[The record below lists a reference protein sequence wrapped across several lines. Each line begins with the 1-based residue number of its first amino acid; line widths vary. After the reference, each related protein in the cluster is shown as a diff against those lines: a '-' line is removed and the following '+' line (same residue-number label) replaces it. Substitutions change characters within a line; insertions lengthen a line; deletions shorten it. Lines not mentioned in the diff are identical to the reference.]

1 MKRWISLLCALSLLL
16 AALTGCT
23 SAGAP
28 AESSAAE
35 APAETAA
42 PQESAAPSAD
52 AAADASAP
60 ADFIPQTD
68 ADMFTDRD
76 TRAAYDEE
84 SAVRIEL
91 NGSSISVSSD
101 SVQINGTTAILTEE
115 ATYIVSGTLDDGMLV
130 VDADEAAKLQ
140 IVLDNASITSS
151 TSAALYVLEADKV
164 FVTLAEGSQNALA
177 NGGSFVAI
185 DDSDI
190 DGAVYSK
197 QDLTFNGSGAL
208 TVTSPAGHGI
218 VGNDDL
224 VLAGGT
230 YTVASASHGL
240 NANDSVRITGE
251 TGLTL
256 DAGKD
261 GIHAENNDDASL
273 GFVYISG
280 GTFAIEAEGDGISA
294 GAYLQITDG
303 AYDLLAGGGSVN
315 GESQSST
322 SWGGFR
328 GGPMEAASS
337 AGETSESS
345 TSMKG
350 LKAVSSLVIS
360 GGAFTIDAA
369 DDAVHTNA
377 DMTVSGG
384 TFAIATGDDAFHA
397 DATLTVTG
405 GAIDIS
411 KSYEGLEALHLDI
424 QGGEIS
430 LVSRDDGLN
439 AAGGTDGS
447 GSTGGRDGRFDG
459 GWMGGGRGGRGMGGG
474 FSSASSEGSIAISGG
489 TLTIQASGDGL
500 DANGTIEIT
509 GGTTVVTGPTSGDTA
524 VLDYD
529 TSAAIAGGTFLG
541 TGAAG
546 MAQTFRSAEQGVVTE
561 RVSGEAARRSSWRTP
576 AAQRSSP
583 SPPRWT
589 SSSSSSAAR
598 TSSPAK
604 PTPSP
609 SAALRPRC
617 RRADAAKKRS
627 AASADARRRRSLFL
641 RCAQWPTFSA
651 PNSGSRP
658 GARPC
663 ARRGRPL
670 PGVPPARPARRRGR
684 RQGRRSCPRWPRC
697 ACGAR

>member
-1 MKRWISLLCALSLLL
+1 
-16 AALTGCT
+16 
-23 SAGAP
+23 
-28 AESSAAE
+28 
-35 APAETAA
+35 
-42 PQESAAPSAD
+42 
-52 AAADASAP
+52 
-60 ADFIPQTD
+60 
-68 ADMFTDRD
+68 MFTDRD

-91 NGSSISVSSD
+91 NGSSISASSD

-251 TGLTL
+251 TDLTL

-294 GAYLQITDG
+294 GAYMQITDG
-303 AYDLLAGGGSVN
+303 AYDILAGGGSVN
-315 GESQSST
+315 GESQSSE

-328 GGPMEAASS
+328 GGRMETAPS
-337 AGETSESS
+337 AEETSESS

-377 DMTVSGG
+377 GMTVSGG
-384 TFAIATGDDAFHA
+384 AFVIATGDDAFHA

-411 KSYEGLEALHLDI
+411 ESYEGLEALHLDI

-447 GSTGGRDGRFDG
+447 GSTGGRDGRFGG
-459 GWMGGGRGGRGMGGG
+459 GW
-474 FSSASSEGSIAISGG
+474 A
-489 TLTIQASGDGL
+489 
-500 DANGTIEIT
+500 
-509 GGTTVVTGPTSGDTA
+509 
-524 VLDYD
+524 
-529 TSAAIAGGTFLG
+529 
-541 TGAAG
+541 GAA
-546 MAQTFRSAEQGVVTE
+546 ASPPLPR
-561 RVSGEAARRSSWRTP
+561 RAA
-576 AAQRSSP
+576 SP
-583 SPPRWT
+583 SP
-589 SSSSSSAAR
+589 AAR
-598 TSSPAK
+598 
-604 PTPSP
+604 
-609 SAALRPRC
+609 
-617 RRADAAKKRS
+617 
-627 AASADARRRRSLFL
+627 
-641 RCAQWPTFSA
+641 
-651 PNSGSRP
+651 
-658 GARPC
+658 
-663 ARRGRPL
+663 
-670 PGVPPARPARRRGR
+670 
-684 RQGRRSCPRWPRC
+684 
-697 ACGAR
+697 

>member
-1 MKRWISLLCALSLLL
+1 MKRWISLLCALGLLL

-28 AESSAAE
+28 AQSPAAE
-35 APAETAA
+35 TPAETAA

-52 AAADASAP
+52 AADDDA
-60 ADFIPQTD
+60 ADFPPQTD

-76 TRAAYDEE
+76 TRATYDEE

-91 NGSSISVSSD
+91 NGSSISASSD
-101 SVQINGTTAILTEE
+101 SVQINGTTAILTVE

-230 YTVASASHGL
+230 YVVTSASHGL

-303 AYDLLAGGGSVN
+303 AYDILAGGGSVN

-328 GGPMEAASS
+328 GGRMETASS
-337 AGETSESS
+337 AEETSESS

-411 KSYEGLEALHLDI
+411 ESYEGLEALHLDI

-439 AAGGTDGS
+439 AAGG
-447 GSTGGRDGRFDG
+447 RDGRFGG
-459 GWMGGGRGGRGMGGG
+459 GWMGGAAEAPADSGEAPERPDGSAKEPAEPPQDAADGSVAPPEMPAGGGRGGMGGG

-546 MAQTFRSAEQGVVTE
+546 MAQTFRSAEQGVVAE
-561 RVSGEAARRSSWRTP
+561 RVSGDAGEEIVLADASGTALLTLSP
-576 AAQRSSP
+576 ALDFQFIVLSSP
-583 SPPRWT
+583 DLVSGETYTLTVGGT
-589 SSSSSSAAR
+589 S
-598 TSSPAK
+598 TEVQ
-604 PTPSP
+604 
-609 SAALRPRC
+609 
-617 RRADAAKKRS
+617 
-627 AASADARRRRSLFL
+627 AS
-641 RCAQWPTFSA
+641 
-651 PNSGSRP
+651 
-658 GARPC
+658 
-663 ARRGRPL
+663 
-670 PGVPPARPARRRGR
+670 
-684 RQGRRSCPRWPRC
+684 
-697 ACGAR
+697 

>member
-1 MKRWISLLCALSLLL
+1 MKRWISLLCALGLLL

-42 PQESAAPSAD
+42 PQESAAPSAEAADDD
-52 AAADASAP
+52 AA
-60 ADFIPQTD
+60 DFTPQTD

-91 NGSSISVSSD
+91 NGSSISASSD

-208 TVTSPAGHGI
+208 SVTSPAGHGI

-230 YTVASASHGL
+230 YTVTSASHGL

-261 GIHAENNDDASL
+261 GIHVENNNDASL

-328 GGPMEAASS
+328 GGPMETAPS

-350 LKAVSSLVIS
+350 LKAVNSLVIL

-369 DDAVHTNA
+369 EDAVHSNA
-377 DMTVSGG
+377 GMTVSGG

-397 DATLTVTG
+397 DETLTVTG

-411 KSYEGLEALHLDI
+411 ESYEGLEALHLDI

-439 AAGGTDGS
+439 AAGGADGS
-447 GSTGGRDGRFDG
+447 GLTGGRDGRFGG
-459 GWMGGGRGGRGMGGG
+459 GWIGGAPEAPAGPGEAPERPDGSAKEPAEPPQDAADGSVAPPEMPEGGGRGGMGGG
-474 FSSASSEGSIAISGG
+474 FSSASSGGSIAISGG

-509 GGTTVVTGPTSGDTA
+509 GGTTVVANPTSGDTA

-529 TSAAIAGGTFLG
+529 TSATIAGGTFLG

-561 RVSGEAARRSSWRTP
+561 RVSGEAGEEIVLADASGTALLTLSP
-576 AAQRSSP
+576 ALDFQFIVLSSP
-583 SPPRWT
+583 DLVSGETYTLTVGGT
-589 SSSSSSAAR
+589 STEVQA
-598 TSSPAK
+598 
-604 PTPSP
+604 
-609 SAALRPRC
+609 
-617 RRADAAKKRS
+617 
-627 AASADARRRRSLFL
+627 
-641 RCAQWPTFSA
+641 
-651 PNSGSRP
+651 G
-658 GARPC
+658 
-663 ARRGRPL
+663 
-670 PGVPPARPARRRGR
+670 
-684 RQGRRSCPRWPRC
+684 
-697 ACGAR
+697 

>member
-1 MKRWISLLCALSLLL
+1 MKRWISLLCALGLLL

-23 SAGAP
+23 GAGVP

-52 AAADASAP
+52 AADDDA
-60 ADFIPQTD
+60 ADFPPQTD

-91 NGSSISVSSD
+91 NGSSISASSD

-151 TSAALYVLEADKV
+151 TSATLYVLEADKV

-251 TGLTL
+251 TNLTL

-303 AYDLLAGGGSVN
+303 AYDILAGGGSVN

-328 GGPMEAASS
+328 GGRMETASS
-337 AGETSESS
+337 TEETSESS

-369 DDAVHTNA
+369 DDAVHSNA

-397 DATLTVTG
+397 DETLTVTG

-411 KSYEGLEALHLDI
+411 ESYEGLEALHLDI

-447 GSTGGRDGRFDG
+447 GSTGGRDGRFGG
-459 GWMGGGRGGRGMGGG
+459 GWMGGAAEAPADSGEAPERPDGSAKEPAEPPQDAADGSVAPPEMPAGGGRGGMGGG

-561 RVSGEAARRSSWRTP
+561 RVSGEAGEEIVLADASSTALLTLSP
-576 AAQRSSP
+576 ALDFQFIVLSSP
-583 SPPRWT
+583 DLVSGETYTLTIGGT
-589 SSSSSSAAR
+589 STEVQA
-598 TSSPAK
+598 
-604 PTPSP
+604 
-609 SAALRPRC
+609 
-617 RRADAAKKRS
+617 
-627 AASADARRRRSLFL
+627 
-641 RCAQWPTFSA
+641 
-651 PNSGSRP
+651 G
-658 GARPC
+658 
-663 ARRGRPL
+663 
-670 PGVPPARPARRRGR
+670 
-684 RQGRRSCPRWPRC
+684 
-697 ACGAR
+697 

>member
-1 MKRWISLLCALSLLL
+1 MKRWISLLCALGLLL

-230 YTVASASHGL
+230 YTVTSASHGL
-240 NANDSVRITGE
+240 NANDSVRITGA

-303 AYDLLAGGGSVN
+303 AYDILAGGGSVN

-328 GGPMEAASS
+328 GGRMETASS
-337 AGETSESS
+337 AEETSESS

-369 DDAVHTNA
+369 DDAVHSNA

-384 TFAIATGDDAFHA
+384 TFAIATGYDAFHA
-397 DATLTVTG
+397 DETLTVTG

-411 KSYEGLEALHLDI
+411 ESYEGLEALHLDI

-447 GSTGGRDGRFDG
+447 GSTGGRDGWFGG
-459 GWMGGGRGGRGMGGG
+459 GWMGGGRGGRGGMGGG

-561 RVSGEAARRSSWRTP
+561 RVSGDAGEEIVLADASGTALLTLSP
-576 AAQRSSP
+576 ALDFQFIVLSSP
-583 SPPRWT
+583 DLVSGETYTLTVGGT
-589 SSSSSSAAR
+589 S
-598 TSSPAK
+598 TEVQ
-604 PTPSP
+604 
-609 SAALRPRC
+609 
-617 RRADAAKKRS
+617 
-627 AASADARRRRSLFL
+627 AS
-641 RCAQWPTFSA
+641 
-651 PNSGSRP
+651 
-658 GARPC
+658 
-663 ARRGRPL
+663 
-670 PGVPPARPARRRGR
+670 
-684 RQGRRSCPRWPRC
+684 
-697 ACGAR
+697 

>member
-60 ADFIPQTD
+60 ADFPPQTD

-76 TRAAYDEE
+76 TRATYDEE

-218 VGNDDL
+218 VSNDDL

-230 YTVASASHGL
+230 YTIASASHGL

-261 GIHAENNDDASL
+261 GIHAENNNDASL

-328 GGPMEAASS
+328 GGPMETVSS
-337 AGETSESS
+337 AEETSESS

-350 LKAVSSLVIS
+350 LKAVNSLVIS

-369 DDAVHTNA
+369 DDAVHSNA
-377 DMTVSGG
+377 GMTVSGG

-411 KSYEGLEALHLDI
+411 ESYEGLEALHLDI

-447 GSTGGRDGRFDG
+447 GSTGGRDGRFGG
-459 GWMGGGRGGRGMGGG
+459 GWMGGGRGGGMGGG
-474 FSSASSEGSIAISGG
+474 FSSASSGGSIAISGG

-561 RVSGEAARRSSWRTP
+561 RVSGNAGEEIVLADASGTALLTLSP
-576 AAQRSSP
+576 ALDFQFIVLSSP
-583 SPPRWT
+583 DLVSGETYTLTVGGT
-589 SSSSSSAAR
+589 S
-598 TSSPAK
+598 TEVQ
-604 PTPSP
+604 
-609 SAALRPRC
+609 
-617 RRADAAKKRS
+617 
-627 AASADARRRRSLFL
+627 AS
-641 RCAQWPTFSA
+641 
-651 PNSGSRP
+651 
-658 GARPC
+658 
-663 ARRGRPL
+663 
-670 PGVPPARPARRRGR
+670 
-684 RQGRRSCPRWPRC
+684 
-697 ACGAR
+697 

>member
-1 MKRWISLLCALSLLL
+1 MKRWISLLCALGLLL

-23 SAGAP
+23 GAGAP

-52 AAADASAP
+52 AAEDASAS
-60 ADFIPQTD
+60 ADFPPQTD

-76 TRAAYDEE
+76 TRATYDEE

-91 NGSSISVSSD
+91 NGSSISASSD
-101 SVQINGTTAILTEE
+101 SVQSNGTTAILTEE

-151 TSAALYVLEADKV
+151 TSAALYVLEAGKV

-251 TGLTL
+251 TDLTL

-303 AYDLLAGGGSVN
+303 AYDILAGGGSVN
-315 GESQSST
+315 GESQSSE

-328 GGPMEAASS
+328 GGRMETASS
-337 AGETSESS
+337 AEETSESS

-369 DDAVHTNA
+369 DDTVHSNA
-377 DMTVSGG
+377 GMTVSGG
-384 TFAIATGDDAFHA
+384 TFAIATG
-397 DATLTVTG
+397 
-405 GAIDIS
+405 
-411 KSYEGLEALHLDI
+411 
-424 QGGEIS
+424 
-430 LVSRDDGLN
+430 DDGLN

-447 GSTGGRDGRFDG
+447 GSTGGRDGRFGG
-459 GWMGGGRGGRGMGGG
+459 GWMGGGRGGRGGMGGG

-524 VLDYD
+524 VPDYD

-546 MAQTFRSAEQGVVTE
+546 MAQTFRPAPQTFRSAEQGVVTE
-561 RVSGEAARRSSWRTP
+561 RVSGEAGEEIVLADASGTALLTLSP
-576 AAQRSSP
+576 ALDFQFIVLSSP
-583 SPPRWT
+583 DLVSGET
-589 SSSSSSAAR
+589 Y
-598 TSSPAK
+598 TL
-604 PTPSP
+604 TVGG
-609 SAALRPRC
+609 
-617 RRADAAKKRS
+617 
-627 AASADARRRRSLFL
+627 ASTEVQA
-641 RCAQWPTFSA
+641 
-651 PNSGSRP
+651 G
-658 GARPC
+658 
-663 ARRGRPL
+663 
-670 PGVPPARPARRRGR
+670 
-684 RQGRRSCPRWPRC
+684 
-697 ACGAR
+697 

>member
-23 SAGAP
+23 GAGAP

-52 AAADASAP
+52 AAEDASAP
-60 ADFIPQTD
+60 ADFPPQTD

-218 VGNDDL
+218 VSNDDL

-230 YTVASASHGL
+230 YTVTSASHGL
-240 NANDSVRITGE
+240 NANDSVRITGA
-251 TGLTL
+251 TDLTL

-315 GESQSST
+315 GERQSST

-328 GGPMEAASS
+328 GGPMETAPS

-369 DDAVHTNA
+369 DDAVHSNA
-377 DMTVSGG
+377 GMTVSGG

-397 DATLTVTG
+397 DETLTVTG

-411 KSYEGLEALHLDI
+411 ESYEGLEALHLDI

-439 AAGGTDGS
+439 AAGGADGS
-447 GSTGGRDGRFDG
+447 GSAGGRDGRFGG
-459 GWMGGGRGGRGMGGG
+459 GWMGGAPDGEAPADPGEAPERPDGSAKEPVEPPQDAADGSVALPEMPEGGGRGGRGGMGGD
-474 FSSASSEGSIAISGG
+474 FSSASSGGSIAISGG

-509 GGTTVVTGPTSGDTA
+509 GGTTVVAGPTSGDTA

-546 MAQTFRSAEQGVVTE
+546 MAQTFRSAEQGVIAE
-561 RVSGEAARRSSWRTP
+561 RVSGSAGDEIVLADASGTALLTLSP
-576 AAQRSSP
+576 ALDFQFIVLSSP
-583 SPPRWT
+583 GLISGETYTLTVGGT
-589 SSSSSSAAR
+589 STEVQA
-598 TSSPAK
+598 
-604 PTPSP
+604 
-609 SAALRPRC
+609 
-617 RRADAAKKRS
+617 
-627 AASADARRRRSLFL
+627 
-641 RCAQWPTFSA
+641 
-651 PNSGSRP
+651 G
-658 GARPC
+658 
-663 ARRGRPL
+663 
-670 PGVPPARPARRRGR
+670 
-684 RQGRRSCPRWPRC
+684 
-697 ACGAR
+697 

>member
-52 AAADASAP
+52 AAEDASAS
-60 ADFIPQTD
+60 ADFPPQTD

-76 TRAAYDEE
+76 TRATYDEE
-84 SAVRIEL
+84 GAVRIEL
-91 NGSSISVSSD
+91 NGSSISASSD

-115 ATYIVSGTLDDGMLV
+115 TTYIVSGTLDDGMLV

-208 TVTSPAGHGI
+208 TVTSPAGHGM

-230 YTVASASHGL
+230 YTVTSASHGL

-251 TGLTL
+251 TDLTL

-328 GGPMEAASS
+328 GGPMETASS
-337 AGETSESS
+337 AEETSESS
-345 TSMKG
+345 TSMRG
-350 LKAVSSLVIS
+350 LKAVSSLVI
-360 GGAFTIDAA
+360 
-369 DDAVHTNA
+369 
-377 DMTVSGG
+377 SGG

-397 DATLTVTG
+397 DETLTVTG

-411 KSYEGLEALHLDI
+411 ESYEGLEALHLDI

-439 AAGGTDGS
+439 AAGGADGS
-447 GSTGGRDGRFDG
+447 GSTGGRDGRFGG
-459 GWMGGGRGGRGMGGG
+459 GWMGGAPEAPADSGEAPERPDGSAKEPVEPPQDAADGSVALPEMPEGGGRGGRGGMGGG
-474 FSSASSEGSIAISGG
+474 FSSASSGGSIAISGG

-529 TSAAIAGGTFLG
+529 TSATIAGGTFLG

-561 RVSGEAARRSSWRTP
+561 RVSGEAGEEIVLADASGTALLTLSP
-576 AAQRSSP
+576 ALDFQFIVLSSP
-583 SPPRWT
+583 DLVSGETYTLTVGGT
-589 SSSSSSAAR
+589 S
-598 TSSPAK
+598 TEVQ
-604 PTPSP
+604 
-609 SAALRPRC
+609 
-617 RRADAAKKRS
+617 
-627 AASADARRRRSLFL
+627 AS
-641 RCAQWPTFSA
+641 
-651 PNSGSRP
+651 
-658 GARPC
+658 
-663 ARRGRPL
+663 
-670 PGVPPARPARRRGR
+670 
-684 RQGRRSCPRWPRC
+684 
-697 ACGAR
+697 

>member
-16 AALTGCT
+16 GALTGCT
-23 SAGAP
+23 SADAP

-60 ADFIPQTD
+60 ADFPPQTD

-76 TRAAYDEE
+76 TRATYDEE

-91 NGSSISVSSD
+91 DGSSISASSD

-230 YTVASASHGL
+230 YTVTSASHGL
-240 NANDSVRITGE
+240 NANDSVRITGA
-251 TGLTL
+251 TDLTL

-303 AYDLLAGGGSVN
+303 AYDILAGGGSVN
-315 GESQSST
+315 GESQSSE

-328 GGPMEAASS
+328 GGPMETASS

-377 DMTVSGG
+377 GMTVSGG

-405 GAIDIS
+405 GTIDIS
-411 KSYEGLEALHLDI
+411 ESYEGLEALHLDI

-447 GSTGGRDGRFDG
+447 AKEPVEPPQDASDGSVAPPE
-459 GWMGGGRGGRGMGGG
+459 MPEGGGRGGRGGMGGG
-474 FSSASSEGSIAISGG
+474 FSSASSGGSIAISGG

-561 RVSGEAARRSSWRTP
+561 RVSGEAGEEIVLADASGTALLTLSP
-576 AAQRSSP
+576 ALDFQFVLLSSP
-583 SPPRWT
+583 DLVSGETYALTIGGT
-589 SSSSSSAAR
+589 S
-598 TSSPAK
+598 TEVQ
-604 PTPSP
+604 
-609 SAALRPRC
+609 
-617 RRADAAKKRS
+617 
-627 AASADARRRRSLFL
+627 AS
-641 RCAQWPTFSA
+641 
-651 PNSGSRP
+651 
-658 GARPC
+658 
-663 ARRGRPL
+663 
-670 PGVPPARPARRRGR
+670 
-684 RQGRRSCPRWPRC
+684 
-697 ACGAR
+697 

>member
-1 MKRWISLLCALSLLL
+1 MKRWISLLCALGLLL

-23 SAGAP
+23 GAGAP

-35 APAETAA
+35 APAETAV

-52 AAADASAP
+52 AAEDASAS
-60 ADFIPQTD
+60 ADFPPQTD

-76 TRAAYDEE
+76 TRATYDEE

-91 NGSSISVSSD
+91 NGSSISASSD

-230 YTVASASHGL
+230 YTVTSASHGL
-240 NANDSVRITGE
+240 NANDSVRITGA
-251 TGLTL
+251 TDLTL

-303 AYDLLAGGGSVN
+303 AYDILAGGGSVN
-315 GESQSST
+315 GESQSSE

-328 GGPMEAASS
+328 GGPMETASS

-377 DMTVSGG
+377 GMTVSGG

-397 DATLTVTG
+397 DETLTVTG
-405 GAIDIS
+405 GTIDIS
-411 KSYEGLEALHLDI
+411 ESYEGLEALHLDI

-447 GSTGGRDGRFDG
+447 AKEPVEPPQDASDGSVAPPE
-459 GWMGGGRGGRGMGGG
+459 MPEGGGRGGRGGMGGG
-474 FSSASSEGSIAISGG
+474 FSSASSGDSIAISGG

-546 MAQTFRSAEQGVVTE
+546 MAQTFRSVEQGVVTE
-561 RVSGEAARRSSWRTP
+561 RVSGEAGEEIVLADASGTALLTLSP
-576 AAQRSSP
+576 ALDFQFIVLSSP
-583 SPPRWT
+583 DLVSGETYTLTVGGT
-589 SSSSSSAAR
+589 S
-598 TSSPAK
+598 TEVQ
-604 PTPSP
+604 
-609 SAALRPRC
+609 
-617 RRADAAKKRS
+617 
-627 AASADARRRRSLFL
+627 AS
-641 RCAQWPTFSA
+641 
-651 PNSGSRP
+651 
-658 GARPC
+658 
-663 ARRGRPL
+663 
-670 PGVPPARPARRRGR
+670 
-684 RQGRRSCPRWPRC
+684 
-697 ACGAR
+697 

>member
-1 MKRWISLLCALSLLL
+1 MKRWIFLLCALSLLL

-52 AAADASAP
+52 AAEDASAS
-60 ADFIPQTD
+60 ADFPPQTD

-76 TRAAYDEE
+76 TRATYDEE

-91 NGSSISVSSD
+91 NGSSISASSD
-101 SVQINGTTAILTEE
+101 SVQINGRTAILTEE

-251 TGLTL
+251 SDLTL

-303 AYDLLAGGGSVN
+303 AYDILAGGGSVN
-315 GESQSST
+315 GESQSSE

-328 GGPMEAASS
+328 GGRMETASS
-337 AGETSESS
+337 AEETSESS

-397 DATLTVTG
+397 DETLTVTG

-411 KSYEGLEALHLDI
+411 ENYEGLEALHLDI

-447 GSTGGRDGRFDG
+447 GSTGGRDGRFGG
-459 GWMGGGRGGRGMGGG
+459 GWMGGGRGGRGGGMGGG

-546 MAQTFRSAEQGVVTE
+546 MAQTFRSAEQGVTAE
-561 RVSGEAARRSSWRTP
+561 RVSGEAGEEIVLADASGTALLTLSP
-576 AAQRSSP
+576 ALGFQFIVLSSP
-583 SPPRWT
+583 DLVSGETYTLTIGGT
-589 SSSSSSAAR
+589 S
-598 TSSPAK
+598 TEVQ
-604 PTPSP
+604 
-609 SAALRPRC
+609 
-617 RRADAAKKRS
+617 
-627 AASADARRRRSLFL
+627 AS
-641 RCAQWPTFSA
+641 
-651 PNSGSRP
+651 
-658 GARPC
+658 
-663 ARRGRPL
+663 
-670 PGVPPARPARRRGR
+670 
-684 RQGRRSCPRWPRC
+684 
-697 ACGAR
+697 